1 MRMRARVVAV
11 AVAGLALAGCGTD
24 AGPTEGAQSPPS
36 DEQSATSEAQPAP
49 TSGQKTED
57 KAQSEPTP
65 ASLKFTAKT
74 LDGKSFDG
82 KSLAGKPAV
91 LWFWAP
97 WCPVCNREAPTIAK
111 AASTHGD
118 QVTFVGVAAQ
128 DQLPAMQEFAAKHRI
143 DAFTNL
149 NDERAAVWAKFGVT
163 YQPAFAFISA
173 DGKVEVVKDTMSA
186 AELSGKLEALAG

>member
-1 MRMRARVVAV
+1 MLMRARVVAV
-11 AVAGLALAGCGTD
+11 AVAGLALAGCGTETDPAED
-24 AGPTEGAQSPPS
+24 AQPLPS
-36 DEQSATSEAQPAP
+36 NEQAATSEA
-49 TSGQKTED
+49 
-57 KAQSEPTP
+57 KAQSKPSSGQQTEKPIP
-65 ASLKFTAKT
+65 AALTFTAKT

-82 KSLAGKPAV
+82 KTLAGKPAV

-97 WCPVCNREAPTIAK
+97 WCPVCNREAPAIAK
-111 AASTHGD
+111 AAATHGD

-128 DQLPAMQEFAAKHRI
+128 DQLAAMQDFAAKHRI

-149 NDERAAVWAKFGVT
+149 NDEKAAIWAKFGVT